1 MYLKRASN
9 QTGHLQAISDV
20 LMRESERRGSGRTCP
35 GEAPAWCGPTSLSGS
50 VDNGALKKGTSVGL
64 NFHPRQLTRF
74 PFWSWLPPSYL

>member
-20 LMRESERRGSGRTCP
+20 LMRESERRGSGRACP

-50 VDNGALKKGTSVGL
+50 GTMGL
-64 NFHPRQLTRF
+64 
-74 PFWSWLPPSYL
+74 